1 MKVYLQVC
9 AVLIGAVLVFGVD
22 LAPGGEKKGAAPSIS
37 QLVKDL
43 SDKDADVRAD
53 AAEELGKKGP
63 WCQTSGA
70 GPDSRR

>member
-22 LAPGGEKKGAAPSIS
+22 LAPGGEKKGRPPPIS

-43 SDKDADVRAD
+43 KR
-53 AAEELGKKGP
+53 
-63 WCQTSGA
+63 
-70 GPDSRR
+70 